1 MMWSEIQEKIL
12 NNEDIEY
19 KIVLKGKESELKALK
34 QSSLY
39 KETLDMDNVKKITFK
54 ATFKD
59 EGEPKILE
67 DDFVECLQ
75 SLVYKENN
83 PYLESLYEHLLYG
96 KEDKSDGD
104 IFFFSSSE

>member
-1 MMWSEIQEKIL
+1 
-12 NNEDIEY
+12 
-19 KIVLKGKESELKALK
+19 
-34 QSSLY
+34 
-39 KETLDMDNVKKITFK
+39 MDNIKDIKFKTKIKKEEIE
-54 ATFKD
+54 D
-59 EGEPKILE
+59 ENSSESSRIAE